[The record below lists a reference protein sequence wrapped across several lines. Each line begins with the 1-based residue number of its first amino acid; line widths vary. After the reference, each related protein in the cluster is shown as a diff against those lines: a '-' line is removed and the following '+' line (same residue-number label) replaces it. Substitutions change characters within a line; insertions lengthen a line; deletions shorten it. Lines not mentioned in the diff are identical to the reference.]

1 MQRAAFAVA
10 GTDYRWADVI
20 AAARHRRVW
29 AGLEAEIREG
39 IACQRGTSETGM
51 QLSAGDIWTAA
62 TAFRYERRLTAAEEM
77 EAWLAGWHVTKDEW
91 LDYIR
96 RSLLRQRQA
105 ADLATVMASFPVT
118 DTDVAGAAWAT
129 AVCSGKLEAFAR
141 DLAAR
146 LVAFDLSDEPAL
158 PGDVLQRFDEL
169 ESAFGV
175 WCGRVASS
183 SAVRK
188 AIALHHLDWIR
199 VATQWVSFPTVEAAR
214 EALMCVRLDGMDL
227 SAVTAMAG
235 TGAVERR
242 FFLEDSEPA
251 MRDELVAA
259 TDGELLGPLLSND
272 GFTVVEVIS
281 KTLPSVDDA
290 DVVARAEATVVS
302 DAVRRE
308 IANRVS
314 WYDPL

>member
-1 MQRAAFAVA
+1 MERAAFAVA

-29 AGLEAEIREG
+29 QGLEAEIREG
-39 IACQRGTSETGM
+39 IACQRRAPEVGM
-51 QLSAGDIWTAA
+51 QLSASDIWTAA

-77 EAWLAGWHVTKDEW
+77 EAWLVGWHVTKDEW

-105 ADLATVMASFPVT
+105 ADLATAMANFPVT
-118 DTDVAGAAWAT
+118 DSDVAGAAWAT
-129 AVCSGKLEAFAR
+129 AACSGKLEAFAR

-146 LVAFDLSDEPAL
+146 VVAFDLSDEP
-158 PGDVLQRFDEL
+158 PPNGDVLQRFDEL
-169 ESAFGV
+169 ESAFGA

-183 SAVRK
+183 SAIGK
-188 AIALHHLDWIR
+188 AIALHHLDWIQ
-199 VATQWVSFPTVEAAR
+199 VDTQWASFPAVEAAR

-227 SAVTAMAG
+227 SGTTAMAG
-235 TGAVERR
+235 TDAVERC
-242 FFLEDSEPA
+242 FFLEDSEPV
-251 MRDELVAA
+251 MHDELVAA
-259 TDGELLGPLLSND
+259 TDGELLGPFPSNE
-272 GFTVVEVIS
+272 GFIVVEVIS

-290 DVVARAEATVVS
+290 DVVARAEATVVD

-308 IANRVS
+308 IADRVS